1 MDDVLKRILELIGD
15 KRGAKTRFF
24 KALNLNSSTLADWQ
38 SGKTSSYLK
47 LIPQIADY
55 FNVSADYLLK
65 GENESH
71 AALDDDIDINNIQ
84 FALSKATGDPTE
96 LTETDIEDVKTFVRF
111 IKDKRKKNK

>member
-24 KALNLNSSTLADWQ
+24 KALNLSSSTLGDWQ
-38 SGKTSSYLK
+38 SGRLSSYLK
-47 LIPQIADY
+47 MIPQIAEY
-55 FNVSADYLLK
+55 FEVSTDYLLK
-65 GENESH
+65 GENGSET
-71 AALDDDIDINNIQ
+71 DKDDIDINNIQ

-96 LTETDIEDVKTFVRF
+96 LTEDDIEDVKTFVRF